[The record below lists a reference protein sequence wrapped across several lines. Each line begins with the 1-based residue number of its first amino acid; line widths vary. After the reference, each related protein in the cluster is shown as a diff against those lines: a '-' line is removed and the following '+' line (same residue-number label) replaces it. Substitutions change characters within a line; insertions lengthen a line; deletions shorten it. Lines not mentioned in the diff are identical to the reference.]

1 MSRLF
6 KASLL
11 GFLLGILGVVASL
24 SHFAHDIEEDTGLGL
39 LFKLRG
45 PRKAPPDVVVV
56 SIDRE
61 AAEHLNAPDDPV
73 KWSRSLHT
81 RLVEKLAREGAR
93 VIIFDV
99 YFREPSSAQ
108 EDSTF

>member
-24 SHFAHDIEEDTGLGL
+24 SHFAHDIEEDAGLGL

-45 PRKAPPDVVVV
+45 PRKAPSDVVVV

-61 AAEHLNAPDDPV
+61 SAEHLNTPDDPE
-73 KWSRSLHT
+73 KWPRSLHP
-81 RLVEKLAREGAR
+81 RLVATLTTAGRR
-93 VIIFDV
+93 VSFIDASLIV
-99 YFREPSSAQ
+99 SSA
-108 EDSTF
+108 

>member
-24 SHFAHDIEEDTGLGL
+24 SHFAHDIEEDAGLGL

-45 PRKAPPDVVVV
+45 PRKAPSDVVVV

-61 AAEHLNAPDDPV
+61 SAEHLNAPEDPE
-73 KWSRSLHT
+73 KWPRSCHAC
-81 RLVEKLAREGAR
+81 LVEKLATKSAR
-93 VIIFDV
+93 CITFEV
-99 YFREPSSAQ
+99 YFR
-108 EDSTF
+108 D